1 MAEQNTEELEKQ
13 KELTEQNAEATKE
26 LVKEVKKLTEVYKKN
41 NKTLTEEKTIS
52 SNIKAI
58 EEDEL
63 GIVEKI
69 GDTEEKTNKIYTKRT
84 GILDGLKKSLMD
96 MQKATSEVFRITG
109 LEGFRIKDVVTQ
121 TIKINSELTKM
132 SATLGEVN
140 GNGFT
145 QVKQAFVTAT
155 KEVGESFDKARE
167 TVDTLIGEGYVG
179 NFSEAARAISLFS
192 KATDV
197 SRSNVASTYDFLNKT
212 MKMNEDSIASIYA
225 TMQKVSQTY
234 GLTKK
239 GMETVSS
246 SIKVMT
252 TNMKAFGSN
261 EANIKQMAVGT
272 AKLASQFEKVGL
284 AASDAAA
291 MVDKLT
297 NPDNIENNIGLY
309 AQLGMSITDALT
321 GNFDE
326 AQMRTG
332 LADFGNRLKEMGPIA
347 GSAFAKTF
355 NISYK
360 DAMKY
365 ADMEQITENAVT
377 PEVKAMEELT
387 KGLEKTQDGFAA
399 MQTAINKI
407 KGALSSLSPVLLG
420 VLALVVPKVT
430 KFIKDTLKGIKDTF
444 DELKNGTNGVESNNV
459 KPKSNKA
466 ENILAETGGILKRAE
481 YKIQRNDKIK
491 PKDMKFKLG
500 DYSSEEIDKL
510 KIQMSQTL
518 KDDALALKA
527 NLDKIKKEAKSRDKT
542 NDALALEAIKLQSF
556 ANAAEKAKKDLE
568 NKINS
573 IPQYKI
579 DYAKKV
585 GESKAKGGVGGVL
598 SRASAEVGRAGG
610 AIKSFATGGM
620 SSAGGFLGGAS
631 KVFGTIGKVAGGFM
645 KALGPIGI
653 ALSILLPIL
662 QKNQKFADMIS
673 KVTTKVTNILE
684 KELTPVIDSLAEA
697 LMPLVETLFTI
708 ISPLL
713 KIIAPTL
720 KMLLQPV
727 IWVVNLLNLIL
738 KPLAWIAKKIGGESL
753 EANTAAINENTEAQS
768 NNAPEQI
775 MATADGRVV
784 ATKVTIE
791 NSATET
797 ARATTDNLH
806 QQEKETER
814 QNKADNMVYSVGTNL
829 ISTINLMAEQFKEFV
844 NFQKNMFA
852 QPDIKDNLTKIIEDG
867 TSGINLR
874 TVQISENKR
883 NEINNEGGIL
893 TPLT

>member
-63 GIVEKI
+63 EIAEKI

-96 MQKATSEVFRITG
+96 MQKAASEAFRITG

-155 KEVGESFDKARE
+155 KEIGESFEEAKE
-167 TVDTLIGEGYVG
+167 TVHALINEGYVG

-212 MKMNEDSIASIYA
+212 MKMSEDSIASIYA

-291 MVDKLT
+291 MVDRLT

-430 KFIKDTLKGIKDTF
+430 KFIKDTF
-444 DELKNGTNGVESNNV
+444 DELKNGAKGVESSGGR
-459 KPKSNKA
+459 KKSGSLNMSNIAKEYNKNYSNSGITAVEHNIDFSDKSYKDIKAKLTVDMKELQLRKRSEIKTINKSIQQYNRSNELQAKTLIKA
-466 ENILAETGGILKRAE
+466 EA
-481 YKIQRNDKIK
+481 YQ
-491 PKDMKFKLG
+491 
-500 DYSSEEIDKL
+500 
-510 KIQMSQTL
+510 
-518 KDDALALKA
+518 KA
-527 NLDKIKKEAKSRDKT
+527 MKEAEEALLKQKT
-542 NDALALEAIKLQSF
+542 SITQKTAEQAVAAGQRRAKLDATAGSNIFKRG
-556 ANAAEKAKKDLE
+556 AARVGYVGSTAKA
-568 NKINS
+568 
-573 IPQYKI
+573 
-579 DYAKKV
+579 V
-585 GESKAKGGVGGVL
+585 V
-598 SRASAEVGRAGG
+598 
-610 AIKSFATGGM
+610 TGGM
-620 SSAGGFLGGAS
+620 STMGGPLGGIS
-631 KVFGTIGKVAGGFM
+631 KIFGGIGKVAGGFM

-662 QKNQKFADMIS
+662 QKNQKFMNMIN
-673 KVTTKVTNILE
+673 KITTKVTNILE
-684 KELTPVIDSLAEA
+684 EALMPVIDILVEA
-697 LMPLVETLFTI
+697 FMPLVETLFTI

-713 KIIAPTL
+713 KIIAPIL
-720 KMLLQPV
+720 KLLLQPV
-727 IWVVNLLNLIL
+727 IWVVKLLNWIL
-738 KPLAWIAKKIGGESL
+738 WPLKKLAEFLGGESL
-753 EANTAAINENTEAQS
+753 DDNTEAVKENTEAQS

-797 ARATTDNLH
+797 AKATTNNLH

-867 TSGINLR
+867 TSGIKLR
-874 TVQISENKR
+874 TVQISENKKESFE
-883 NEINNEGGIL
+883 NPPSMAE
-893 TPLT
+893 